1 MRKQKKITLTMDNEF
16 SLYGIQTY
24 APSYKLIYYLN
35 KKINTSFIRNDDI
48 YLIENDFK
56 IYLEKYSHF
65 DINNEENWTLVS
77 NESRNYKI
85 KTNNLSLFRNSPYEL
100 TYLIPEYKMFN
111 YILKIDNE
119 LPKKNF
125 TLKFNNID
133 VINLFTQI
141 NKTVIN
147 NKEKLIF

>member
-1 MRKQKKITLTMDNEF
+1 MSKQKKITLTIDNEF

-65 DINNEENWTLVS
+65 DIINEENWTLVS

-85 KTNNLSLFRNSPYEL
+85 KTNNLILFINFPYEL

>member
-1 MRKQKKITLTMDNEF
+1 MSKQKKITLTIDNEF

-65 DINNEENWTLVS
+65 DIINEENWTLVS

-85 KTNNLSLFRNSPYEL
+85 KTNNLSLFRNFPYEL

-119 LPKKNF
+119 LQKKNF

>member
-1 MRKQKKITLTMDNEF
+1 MDTEF
-16 SLYGIQTY
+16 SLFGIQTDVP
-24 APSYKLIYYLN
+24 AYKLIYYLN

-65 DINNEENWTLVS
+65 DIINEENWTLVS

-85 KTNNLSLFRNSPYEL
+85 KTNNLSLFRNFPYEL

-141 NKTVIN
+141 NKKVIN

>member
-1 MRKQKKITLTMDNEF
+1 MSKQKKITLSIDTEF
-16 SLYGIQTY
+16 LLYGIQTD

-65 DINNEENWTLVS
+65 DINSEENWTLIS
-77 NESRNYKI
+77 NESRNYKT
-85 KTNNLSLFRNSPYEL
+85 KTNNLSLFSNSPYKL

-111 YILKIDNE
+111 YILKVDNE

-125 TLKFNNID
+125 ILKFNKIE
-133 VINLFTQI
+133 VVNLFSQI

-147 NKEKLIF
+147 NKDKLIF

>member
-1 MRKQKKITLTMDNEF
+1 M
-16 SLYGIQTY
+16 
-24 APSYKLIYYLN
+24 
-35 KKINTSFIRNDDI
+35 
-48 YLIENDFK
+48 
-56 IYLEKYSHF
+56 
-65 DINNEENWTLVS
+65 
-77 NESRNYKI
+77 
-85 KTNNLSLFRNSPYEL
+85 
-100 TYLIPEYKMFN
+100 IPEYKMFN

>member
-1 MRKQKKITLTMDNEF
+1 MLTLQR
-16 SLYGIQTY
+16 I
-24 APSYKLIYYLN
+24 
-35 KKINTSFIRNDDI
+35 
-48 YLIENDFK
+48 
-56 IYLEKYSHF
+56 
-65 DINNEENWTLVS
+65 
-77 NESRNYKI
+77 
-85 KTNNLSLFRNSPYEL
+85 NNLSLFRNFPYEL

>member
-1 MRKQKKITLTMDNEF
+1 MSKQKKITLTIDNEF
-16 SLYGIQTY
+16 SLYGIQTH

-35 KKINTSFIRNDDI
+35 KNINTSFIRNDDI

-65 DINNEENWTLVS
+65 DIINEENWTLVS

-85 KTNNLSLFRNSPYEL
+85 KTNNLSLFRNFPYEL